1 MTSTTR
7 VLSSVVPGARGR
19 AGNDPIFALFAEAT
33 RRAAAGE
40 SILNAT
46 LGALITDDGQLG
58 IMPTVLETFARTQ
71 SARTAGY
78 APISGTPAFRSAV
91 IHDLF
96 GDGQLADEA
105 VSVATPG
112 GTGAVYEAVV
122 NFVEPGQ
129 SLLTASY
136 YWGPYLEISRH
147 SGRVLDTF
155 PMFDADG
162 GFDVAGLAEAL
173 ERHAAL
179 QGRVLLVLNFPCH
192 NPTGY
197 SLSPDEWKRTAEVVR
212 DVGAR
217 IPTTL
222 LLDAAYMRFGGDAE
236 TSWIDAMPTMLE
248 TATVLVAWTASK
260 SFTQYG
266 ARVGALV
273 GLHRDAGEREQIA
286 NALGYSCRA
295 TWSNGNHLGQAAI
308 AELLTDPEATRR
320 CDAERGE
327 LIALLQERVDT
338 FNGAADAA
346 GLHTPRY
353 DSGFFVAVFTPNAQ
367 VTAAKMRELGVYV
380 TPIAGAV
387 RAALCSTPA
396 TTIPRLVD
404 ALAEGVAA
412 AG

>member
-1 MTSTTR
+1 M
-7 VLSSVVPGARGR
+7 P
-19 AGNDPIFALFAEAT
+19 
-33 RRAAAGE
+33 
-40 SILNAT
+40 T
-46 LGALITDDGQLG
+46 LGALITDDGRLAV
-58 IMPTVLETFARTQ
+58 MPTVLETFARAQ
-71 SARTAGY
+71 SAGTAGY

-91 IHDLF
+91 INDLF
-96 GDGQLADEA
+96 GDGPLADQA

-136 YWGPYLEISRH
+136 YWGPYLEIARH

-155 PMFDADG
+155 EMFGSDG
-162 GFDVAGLAEAL
+162 GFDVAGLTAAL

-217 IPTTL
+217 VPTTL
-222 LLDAAYMRFGGDAE
+222 LLDAAYLRFGGDAE
-236 TSWIDAMPTMLE
+236 ATWIDAVPTMLE

-273 GLHRDAGEREQIA
+273 GLHRDAGERDQIT

-308 AELLTDPEATRR
+308 AELLTDAEAARR
-320 CDAERGE
+320 CDAERRE
-327 LIALLQERVDT
+327 LITLLQGRVDT
-338 FNGAADAA
+338 FNEAA
-346 GLHTPRY
+346 GRGQPSHTPVRQRILR
-353 DSGFFVAVFTPNAQ
+353 GCLHAERRGHG
-367 VTAAKMRELGVYV
+367 RED
-380 TPIAGAV
+380 AGARCLRHAHPGGGSCGTLLDAGHDDPPTGG
-387 RAALCSTPA
+387 RARGRRGRGAVSQRP
-396 TTIPRLVD
+396 
-404 ALAEGVAA
+404 AA
-412 AG
+412 ARPTRMWSSACAPCMRSPRKPCSIR